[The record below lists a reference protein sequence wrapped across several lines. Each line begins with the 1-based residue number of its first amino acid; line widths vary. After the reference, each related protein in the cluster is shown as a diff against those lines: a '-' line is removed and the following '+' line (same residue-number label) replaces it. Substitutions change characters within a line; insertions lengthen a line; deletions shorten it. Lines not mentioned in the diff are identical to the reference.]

1 MERILIIT
9 SNEAY
14 GREVRIRLEG
24 EFTTEVHSVNAAE
37 ASDLTKSDTIVLD
50 AHASQPKQTCGV
62 VRRVRT
68 AREQDIKTPFVILA
82 WLSRQDIVNP
92 KFEENPFIGNRYED
106 SCRFLRFPV
115 PPTQLIKTL
124 EEVEPCT
131 QEKIEE
137 GKEFLSEIG
146 HAH

>member
-14 GREVRIRLEG
+14 GKELRSRLEKG
-24 EFTTEVHSVNAAE
+24 LTANVYSPNAAE
-37 ASDLTKSDTIVLD
+37 ANDLTKSDAIVLD
-50 AHASQPKQTCGV
+50 AHTNQPKQTCGV

-92 KFEENPFIGNRYED
+92 KFEENPFIANRYED
-106 SCRFLRFPV
+106 SCHFLRFPV
-115 PPTQLIKTL
+115 PPTQLIRTL
-124 EEVEPCT
+124 EEVQPCT